1 MNLALG
7 AMGSL
12 LPKLGELLK
21 EEYKMQTSVKQD
33 VQAFRPRAGEHARR
47 SSQSVGGAE
56 GPAR

>member
-21 EEYKMQTSVKQD
+21 EGYKMQTIVKQD
-33 VQAFRPRAGEHARR
+33 G
-47 SSQSVGGAE
+47 
-56 GPAR
+56 